1 MLNNI
6 RYEKSLWDKGI
17 RYIAG
22 VDEVGRGPLAGPL
35 VVCAVILD
43 LNKIRVA
50 NYAEPS
56 MINDVYSQIKDSK
69 KITDRNRRK
78 IEQKL
83 KNEVIT
89 YSIVKISNKEIDKI
103 GIAKATQ
110 KAFYNAITK
119 LKIPA
124 EHILT
129 DMFAIKNLS
138 SEKQTNIPKGD
149 SLSITIGAASII
161 AKVYRDNLMI
171 KFHTKYPKY
180 GFDRHKGYGTAKHMQ
195 AIKKMGI
202 CPIHRKSFEPIK
214 SM

>member
-17 RYIAG
+17 RYIVG

-56 MINDVYSQIKDSK
+56 MINDVYSQIRDSK
-69 KITDRNRRK
+69 KITDRNLRK

-89 YSIVKISNKEIDKI
+89 YSIVKISNKEIDNI
-103 GIAKATQ
+103 GIARATQ
-110 KAFYNAITK
+110 KAFYNSVVK
-119 LKIPA
+119 LK
-124 EHILT
+124 
-129 DMFAIKNLS
+129 
-138 SEKQTNIPKGD
+138 
-149 SLSITIGAASII
+149 
-161 AKVYRDNLMI
+161 
-171 KFHTKYPKY
+171 
-180 GFDRHKGYGTAKHMQ
+180 
-195 AIKKMGI
+195 
-202 CPIHRKSFEPIK
+202 
-214 SM
+214 